1 MALAAPER
9 SYLLTLAGE
18 SFATVRNRVKDFR
31 WRLRKTSGRA
41 WEDCWHVEPNP
52 ALLGEHHVHG
62 LQHGEFIPVETFRR
76 AATYAGFGS
85 WVGLRKV
92 RNQAAA
98 SLYGVKLAAL
108 AASAYSLK
116 GVGQDLEQFLAANG
130 GRMVH
135 ASRGFWRDA
144 GGAALPG
151 VDAARAI
158 GTQRLLDRDLCPGT
172 GERHDWAGIWEPGF
186 LARGGP
192 SGVPGEGR
200 GSEA

>member
-1 MALAAPER
+1 
-9 SYLLTLAGE
+9 
-18 SFATVRNRVKDFR
+18 
-31 WRLRKTSGRA
+31 
-41 WEDCWHVEPNP
+41 
-52 ALLGEHHVHG
+52 
-62 LQHGEFIPVETFRR
+62 
-76 AATYAGFGS
+76 
-85 WVGLRKV
+85 V

-172 GERHDWAGIWEPGF
+172 GERHDWAGVWEPGF